1 MQSRD
6 TDMITK
12 LRSLL
17 LDLLITGYT
26 YYRVKPTSNKNNVC
40 IEVLNPLNTFVDKH
54 PESPYAKTAQR
65 AVVRKWLSKEQI
77 LNMYGSELSK
87 EDLEK
92 FEETWEHSLN
102 ESSYYIRTIS
112 NDCIP
117 QTDGLRSGEEIIPG
131 YPDGAFTNYNHRLIP
146 VYEVEW
152 IETDSDFVM

>member
-1 MQSRD
+1 M
-6 TDMITK
+6 MTK

-26 YYRVKPTSNKNNVC
+26 YYRVRPTSNKNNVC
-40 IEVLNPLNTFVDKH
+40 IEVLNPLNTFVDRH

-65 AVVRKWLSKEQI
+65 AVVRKWMTKEQI
-77 LNMYGSELSK
+77 LNMYGNELSR

-102 ESSYYIRTIS
+102 ESSYYIRTMT

-117 QTDGLRSGEEIIPG
+117 QTDGLRAGEEIIPG

-152 IETDSDFVM
+152 IETDKDFVM